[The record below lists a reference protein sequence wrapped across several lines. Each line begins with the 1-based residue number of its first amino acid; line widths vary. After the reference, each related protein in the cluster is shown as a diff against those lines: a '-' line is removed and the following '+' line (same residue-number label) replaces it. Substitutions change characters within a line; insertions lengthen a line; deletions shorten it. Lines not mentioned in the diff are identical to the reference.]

1 MNELMTY
8 FFFVFGVAEG
18 MCSLKSL
25 ISNILHVVAKVCCS
39 PRYKKKKKVS
49 VTCKLQ
55 IVAQGV

>member
-1 MNELMTY
+1 MTY

-18 MCSLKSL
+18 MRPKSL

-39 PRYKKKKKVS
+39 PRYKKEKKVS